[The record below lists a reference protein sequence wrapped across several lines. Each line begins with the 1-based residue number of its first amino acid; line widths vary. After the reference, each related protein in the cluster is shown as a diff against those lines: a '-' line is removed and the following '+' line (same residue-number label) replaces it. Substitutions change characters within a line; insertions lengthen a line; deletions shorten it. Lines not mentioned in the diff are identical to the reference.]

1 MTPSGANGITTNNG
15 ENWKRVYQKH
25 AVNCGER
32 PQTATNENSKLPP
45 VKTGGIAGFRLRLP
59 DFVGYFHPP
68 VLLVV
73 LKSEE

>member
-1 MTPSGANGITTNNG
+1 MNGAEMDCISSFS
-15 ENWKRVYQKH
+15 
-25 AVNCGER
+25 ALDDDIF
-32 PQTATNENSKLPP
+32 SKLPP
-45 VKTGGIAGFRLRLP
+45 VKTGGIVAFRLRLP

>member
-1 MTPSGANGITTNNG
+1 LIFDLLLLPSAGLLFGHKLIFS
-15 ENWKRVYQKH
+15 RLF
-25 AVNCGER
+25 
-32 PQTATNENSKLPP
+32 SKYPP
-45 VKTGGIAGFRLRLP
+45 VETGDITGFKLRLP

>member
-1 MTPSGANGITTNNG
+1 MSL
-15 ENWKRVYQKH
+15 
-25 AVNCGER
+25 
-32 PQTATNENSKLPP
+32 SKLPP

>member
-1 MTPSGANGITTNNG
+1 MSLKVSYY
-15 ENWKRVYQKH
+15 ELSD
-25 AVNCGER
+25 ES
-32 PQTATNENSKLPP
+32 NSKQPP

-59 DFVGYFHPP
+59 VFDGCFHPP